1 MPLTRDD
8 FPKPTVDALCKRAAY
23 ICSNP
28 DCRVHTLAPSGADD
42 GRFLYIGK
50 AAHICAAADGGP
62 RYEYRMSPEERSA
75 PANGIF
81 LCGSCADLIDKNSG
95 ADFSIELLHRWK
107 TDHEKW
113 VSENLN
119 KRGTGRGGEGGG
131 GTIVGD
137 RGTIIGG
144 HGGGGGTHGIGGKG
158 GSGFIQGNDG
168 VIIGGDGGSCP
179 SRDGRGGKGARGP
192 TERLGFPTQLWGF
205 GRGGAGPNHPEYDRR
220 ITLLRTVRTEYQA
233 KFPERVPFIE
243 SGVEPVPVDWINQ
256 RLQELNEGWRVETG
270 PQGYLLPALSESGVQ

>member
-1 MPLTRDD
+1 
-8 FPKPTVDALCKRAAY
+8 
-23 ICSNP
+23 
-28 DCRVHTLAPSGADD
+28 
-42 GRFLYIGK
+42 
-50 AAHICAAADGGP
+50 
-62 RYEYRMSPEERSA
+62 MSPEERCA

-95 ADFSIELLHRWK
+95 ADFSIELLNRWK

-144 HGGGGGTHGIGGKG
+144 HGGDGGTHGIGGKG

-168 VIIGGDGGSCP
+168 VIIGGDGGGCP
-179 SRDGRGGKGARGP
+179 SPDGRGA
-192 TERLGFPTQLWGF
+192 T
-205 GRGGAGPNHPEYDRR
+205 
-220 ITLLRTVRTEYQA
+220 
-233 KFPERVPFIE
+233 
-243 SGVEPVPVDWINQ
+243 
-256 RLQELNEGWRVETG
+256 
-270 PQGYLLPALSESGVQ
+270 